1 MDDKEVGKYWNENA
15 ENWTKL
21 TRMGYDIFRNCVNAP
36 EFFKIL
42 PDVTGL
48 KGLDIGCGE
57 GYNTRLAAQK
67 GGKMTAIDISEVFIN
82 HAIEKEKEEPLGI
95 KYQVASAG
103 ELPFETESFD
113 FVIST
118 MALMDMPEI
127 DKAFSEAY
135 RVLKSNGFFQFSIIH
150 PCFSLSN
157 PEWIYDDKGKRT
169 GLICRDYFKTFD
181 GEFEEWI
188 FDGVKDENLP
198 EDTTPIE
205 TKSIKINFYL
215 SFKRILLEVL
225 NLDIGLYFQSKIK
238 TLFNNPR
245 VASCTELSYQ
255 INENVSIGIVYRNIY
270 DFQPIVPID
279 NWYHRIYYQL
289 SATF

>member
-135 RVLKSNGFFQFSIIH
+135 RVLKSDGFFQFSIIH

-157 PEWIYDDKGKRT
+157 PEWIYDDKGVRT
-169 GLICRDYFKTFD
+169 GLICKDYFKNSN

-188 FDGVKDENLP
+188 FSAAPEELTKDM
-198 EDTTPIE
+198 
-205 TKSIKINFYL
+205 KKFC
-215 SFKRILLEVL
+215 V
-225 NLDIGLYFQSKIK
+225 
-238 TLFNNPR
+238 PR
-245 VASCTELSYQ
+245 FRHTLSYWLNTI
-255 INENVSIGIVYRNIY
+255 INSGFILEYFKEPFANDETIKKHPGLV
-270 DFQPIVPID
+270 
-279 NWYHRIYYQL
+279 
-289 SATF
+289 ATRVIAWFLLIRCRK